1 MSKFDQLVILPGPA
15 MTDVASEAAAPTYST
30 SPPRA
35 YHPWTPRFWNGMD
48 FSTWMR
54 LLARNR
60 FAVSPSCLPLAAS
73 ITASSALNTFA
84 NVFARLMYS
93 HKVRN
98 TRLKEPPLF
107 VLGHWRSGTTLLHE
121 LLMLDPR
128 HICPNTYQCF
138 DPIHFTW
145 TEWFVPTL
153 IRWMLPK
160 TRPMDDV
167 QAGWDR
173 PQEDEFALVNLG
185 VPSPYLVWAFPNH
198 GPVAD
203 EYLDLIS
210 LPAAEREA
218 WKRTWREFVQR
229 IALAGDGRIVLK
241 SPTHTARVRTILEV
255 FPDAKFVHIVR
266 DPLVLFPSTMRLWK
280 SLSDVQGLQVP
291 GDNDSWI
298 ERHVLD
304 TLVRMYERFEQDRQL
319 VPGGHL
325 VDVHYEELVA
335 NPVERMREIY
345 ERLDLGDFAT
355 VEPAIRRQAMK
366 SRGYRTNKYSLPPEV
381 ADRVRGRWAPYFER
395 YGYNGH
401 EVASASA

>member
-1 MSKFDQLVILPGPA
+1 
-15 MTDVASEAAAPTYST
+15 
-30 SPPRA
+30 
-35 YHPWTPRFWNGMD
+35 
-48 FSTWMR
+48 
-54 LLARNR
+54 
-60 FAVSPSCLPLAAS
+60 
-73 ITASSALNTFA
+73 
-84 NVFARLMYS
+84 
-93 HKVRN
+93 
-98 TRLKEPPLF
+98 
-107 VLGHWRSGTTLLHE
+107 
-121 LLMLDPR
+121 
-128 HICPNTYQCF
+128 
-138 DPIHFTW
+138 
-145 TEWFVPTL
+145 
-153 IRWMLPK
+153 
-160 TRPMDDV
+160 V

-335 NPVERMREIY
+335 NPVERMREVY